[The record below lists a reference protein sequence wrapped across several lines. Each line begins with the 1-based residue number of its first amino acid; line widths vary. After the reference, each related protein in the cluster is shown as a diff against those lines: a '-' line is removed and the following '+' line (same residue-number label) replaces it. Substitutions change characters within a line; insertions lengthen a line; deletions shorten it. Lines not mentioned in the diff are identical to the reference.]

1 MGIRSVVLNGIVLS
15 RTSHRYLKALE
26 HTGCLRILA
35 GIEKVKGHLVLG
47 RHVMTLQHQLI
58 LALT

>member
-26 HTGCLRILA
+26 HTGCLRILS
-35 GIEKVKGHLVLG
+35 GIEQIERHLVL
-47 RHVMTLQHQLI
+47 RRDIMTLQHQLI